1 MRHCGLATKR
11 DGTIEE
17 LSIECGK
24 QGLCSKRRR
33 FWTQTLGDRY
43 SQREGY
49 IMASKD
55 DTHPDQNPA
64 LAGDGSGDTPDDG
77 QIHEG
82 FLQTELFAPQQVS
95 Y

>member
-1 MRHCGLATKR
+1 
-11 DGTIEE
+11 
-17 LSIECGK
+17 
-24 QGLCSKRRR
+24 
-33 FWTQTLGDRY
+33 
-43 SQREGY
+43 
-49 IMASKD
+49 MASKD